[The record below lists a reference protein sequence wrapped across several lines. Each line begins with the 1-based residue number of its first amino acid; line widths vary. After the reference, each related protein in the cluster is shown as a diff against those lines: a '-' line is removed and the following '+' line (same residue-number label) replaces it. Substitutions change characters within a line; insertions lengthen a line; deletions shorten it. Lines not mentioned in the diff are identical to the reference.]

1 MGIFSKSNKQS
12 SATLDSTTVISEGTF
27 IKGGIDTSGS
37 VFIDGKFEGA
47 ILAANSLTI
56 GKTGEVIGKIKV
68 GTLTV
73 SGLLD
78 GIINAEDVSILESG
92 RILGTMQ
99 YQNLIIEK
107 NGVFE
112 GKGTMKNSI
121 LTSQY
126 KSIEEP
132 QFQELIEDVLE
143 KDSDNKKKSP
153 DTKK

>member
-1 MGIFSKSNKQS
+1 MGIFGKSNKQS
-12 SATLDSTTVISEGTF
+12 STTPNGTTVISEGTF

-37 VFIDGKFEGA
+37 IFIDGKFEGA

-68 GTLTV
+68 ATLTV

-78 GIINAEDVSILESG
+78 GIINAEDVSILETG
-92 RILGTMQ
+92 KILGTMQ
-99 YQNLIIEK
+99 YQNLTIEK
-107 NGVFE
+107 NGIFE

-121 LTSQY
+121 LTSKY

-132 QFQELIEDVLE
+132 QFHELIEDVL
-143 KDSDNKKKSP
+143 DNKTDEQS
-153 DTKK
+153 DDN